1 LGPSLYLHVLNYNSP
16 GATGALA
23 MAAMTASRLIEDE
36 VVVTP
41 TTTAAANDDS
51 TFIYDKEK
59 MIWDPLRI
67 AEQMKSEDRYSLIAD
82 GNYC

>member
-1 LGPSLYLHVLNYNSP
+1 M
-16 GATGALA
+16 AT
-23 MAAMTASRLIEDE
+23 MIVSRLIEDG
-36 VVVTP
+36 VVVTL

-67 AEQMKSEDRYSLIAD
+67 AEQMKS
-82 GNYC
+82 

>member
-1 LGPSLYLHVLNYNSP
+1 
-16 GATGALA
+16 

-51 TFIYDKEK
+51 TFMYDKEK
-59 MIWDPLRI
+59 MIWDPLII
-67 AEQMKSEDRYSLIAD
+67 AEQMKS
-82 GNYC
+82 

>member
-1 LGPSLYLHVLNYNSP
+1 
-16 GATGALA
+16 
-23 MAAMTASRLIEDE
+23 MAAMIVSRLFEDG
-36 VVVTP
+36 VVVTL

-67 AEQMKSEDRYSLIAD
+67 AEQMKSEDRYSLIDMEVA
-82 GNYC
+82 YEIWCVLVTSKPMITV